1 MLHKSSR
8 SPRLKCLRLALSSL
22 VLVASLSSSLRGQG
36 RQLTQE
42 PQPSPQS
49 QGRLALVIGNGSYL
63 KGTLKNPPNDAL
75 LMASALRDLGFDVT
89 SGANK
94 SQREMKQ
101 MMRDF
106 GQRLRAKGGVGLFY
120 FAGHGVQA
128 NGHNYLIPVDADIQT
143 EADVEDQAVDLNY
156 ILSLMDGAQSALNIV
171 ILDAC
176 RNNPFGRSFRSTQD
190 GLAQVKAPSGTL
202 IAYATAPD
210 SIAADGSGVNSPY
223 TEELVKQ
230 LHIPGVLV
238 ETMFRRVTE
247 QVSQRSGG
255 KQEPW
260 FSTNVKGDF
269 YFHRRDEATTGD
281 AVTNLGPRTAPATN
295 FPDPDSEFWN
305 SIKNSSDGEDFRA
318 YKRAFPNGRYVLIA
332 DNTLRRLETSR
343 NPVGGSNTTG
353 PPSKSSGST
362 PGNETGSDKS
372 KRDEIAR
379 KNADIE
385 DANRK
390 TTEVNGIVAETFT
403 AGNAALNVKNYDEA
417 IRQFDAG
424 LAADPSQAALLTN
437 KAAALKARG
446 VQRYNAA
453 IMASNIN
460 AKASGLESAKADF
473 RDAAQ
478 AANKAVDLGRAV
490 VAATTPSEQQRQ
502 NANMYAALSV
512 RAEAMRLFVSKA
524 DPSQAEA
531 GMRAFQ
537 EYIAVETDAAKKSKA
552 QLNLAQMLLDA
563 GAGDKAYAEYRKILA
578 ATPDDPEANL
588 GAGLALYS
596 TGDKAKYQESAN
608 YFQHFVD
615 IAPDNHKFKADVQAI
630 LIELKN
636 IENVVPEKTAPR
648 RGKRP

>member
-1 MLHKSSR
+1 MLHKSSH
-8 SPRLKCLRLALSSL
+8 SPSLKCLCLTLSSL

-36 RQLTQE
+36 SPNGRQLARD
-42 PQPSPQS
+42 PQPRPQS
-49 QGRLALVIGNGSYL
+49 QGRLALVIGNGSYV

-75 LMASALRDLGFDVT
+75 LMASALRDLGFEVT
-89 SGANK
+89 SGPNK

-106 GQRLRAKGGVGLFY
+106 GQRLRARGGVGLFY

-156 ILSLMDGAQSALNIV
+156 VLSLMDGAQSALNIV

-210 SIAADGSGVNSPY
+210 SIAADGSGANSPY

-230 LHIPGVLV
+230 MRIPGVLV

-247 QVSQRSGG
+247 QVSQRSSG

-269 YFHRRDEATTGD
+269 YFHRSEEATTGN
-281 AVTNLGPRTAPATN
+281 AATSLSPSTTPATN

-305 SIKNSSDGEDFRA
+305 SIKNSSDAEDFRA
-318 YKRAFPNGRYVLIA
+318 YKRAFPNGRYGSIA

-343 NPVGGSNTTG
+343 NPASDSNTTG
-353 PPSKSSGST
+353 PASKSSGST
-362 PGNETGSDKS
+362 TGNETGSDRS
-372 KRDEIAR
+372 KRDEITR
-379 KNADIE
+379 KNSDIE
-385 DANRK
+385 EANRK
-390 TTEVNGIVAETFT
+390 TSETNGIVAETFK
-403 AGNAALNVKNYDEA
+403 AGNAALSGRNYDEA
-417 IRQFDAG
+417 VRQYDAG
-424 LAADPSQAALLTN
+424 LAADPNQSALLTN

-446 VQRYNAA
+446 VERYNAA

-460 AKASGLESAKADF
+460 AKTSGLEGAKSDF
-473 RDAAQ
+473 RGAAE
-478 AANKAVDLGRAV
+478 AANKAVELIRAE
-490 VAATTPSEQQRQ
+490 ATATTPSEQQRQ
-502 NANMYAALSV
+502 NANRYAALSV
-512 RAEAMRLFVSKA
+512 RAESMRLFVSKV
-524 DPSQAEA
+524 DPAQTDA
-531 GMRAFQ
+531 GDQAFQ
-537 EYIAVETDAAKKSKA
+537 EYIAVETDPGKRTKA
-552 QLNLAQMLLDA
+552 QLDAGQMLLDA
-563 GAGDKAYAEYRKILA
+563 GASEKAYRRFQDVLTASPNNL
-578 ATPDDPEANL
+578 DANL

-596 TGDKAKYQESAN
+596 TGDKGKYQEAAN
-608 YFQHFVD
+608 YFQRFVD
-615 IAPDNHKFKADVQAI
+615 LAPDTHKFKSDAKAI
-630 LIELKN
+630 LASLK
-636 IENVVPEKTAPR
+636 KQ
-648 RGKRP
+648 